1 MIRPRSNDAFPL
13 MPGESASSF
22 VLRLANFLTI
32 KPDRFLKSAL
42 GDPRNLASA
51 VYRQDRVEF
60 LSDASGLDPDVLAL
74 AFARRAGGF
83 ATDRSVLDF
92 TISEHHLDQSIRR
105 ICPFVLSRDIEAS
118 RSPYHRLVWSVRD
131 VRRDPETGAPLI
143 SACDHCGRTLTWENC
158 VDPGLCGRCG
168 RPLWRAGSLEEPMT
182 QFDLFVCDLFHPDPA
197 VRSRRRSRL
206 APPLAGWHEGDLLDL
221 MHALRRVRLLFPS
234 VHPNAEVIEPAL
246 IEANSSIGGMLN
258 QPMREAARAGPGTAV
273 TVAAAATT
281 AALRTAPPAVAEF
294 LTTLLMSRS

>member
-1 MIRPRSNDAFPL
+1 MIGPHFNDAFPL

-22 VLRLANFLTI
+22 VLRLAEFLTV
-32 KPDRFLKSAL
+32 KPDRFLKSLL
-42 GDPRNLASA
+42 GDHRNLASA

-60 LSDASGLDPDVLAL
+60 LSDASGLDPNLLAL
-74 AFARRAGGF
+74 AFARRTGGL
-83 ATDRSVLDF
+83 APERSILDF
-92 TISEHHLDQSIRR
+92 TISEHHLDQSVRR
-105 ICPFVLSRDIEAS
+105 VSPFVLSRDIEAS
-118 RSPYHRLVWSVRD
+118 RPPSHRLVWSVRD
-131 VRRDPETGAPLI
+131 LRHDPETGAPLI

-158 VDPGLCGRCG
+158 VDPGSCGRCG
-168 RPLWRAGSLEEPMT
+168 RPLWRAVQLDEPMT

-206 APPLAGWHEGDLLDL
+206 TPPLDRWPEGHLLEL

-246 IEANSSIGGMLN
+246 IEASSSIGGMLK

-273 TVAAAATT
+273 TVAAAVTT
-281 AALRTAPPAVAEF
+281 AAWRTAPPAVAEF
-294 LTTLLMSRS
+294 LKTLLMSRS